1 MPGERGTVSEAIE
14 INLRGLQII
23 IKSVEQRKNK
33 PKNDK

>member
-1 MPGERGTVSEAIE
+1 VSEAIE

-33 PKNDK
+33 PKNDE